1 MIALGELLGL
11 CWHLAILSLMA
22 IGGGLIMIAPE
33 VHQYVVTEG
42 RWITSEQFAAVFAIA
57 QTAPGPNLLFI
68 SLVGWLIA
76 GWAGAIGVTAA
87 VIVPSTILTFLIA
100 RYSANAAD
108 SRFYRALR
116 DGFAPISVG
125 LMSGT
130 GWLFMQ
136 VSNESWRADVLTVL
150 SVLLVVKTKINPV
163 FLILVGAIAGMAQW
177 V

>member
-1 MIALGELLGL
+1 MMALGELLQL

-22 IGGGLIMIAPE
+22 IGGGLVMIAPE

-42 RWITSEQFAAVFAIA
+42 RWITNEQFAAVFAIA
-57 QTAPGPNLLFI
+57 QAAPGPNLLFI
-68 SLVGWLIA
+68 SLVGWLVA
-76 GWAGAIGVTAA
+76 GWVGAIGVTAA
-87 VIVPSTILTFLIA
+87 VILPSTILTFLIA
-100 RYSANAAD
+100 RYSANAGN
-108 SRFYRALR
+108 SRLYRALR

-130 GWLFMQ
+130 GWLFIQ

-150 SVLLVVKTKINPV
+150 SVLLVTKTKTNPV
-163 FLILVGAIAGMAQW
+163 FLILAGAIAGMAQL